1 MAIRSL
7 RTQQLLLFLCVLHL
21 SIAAEVRRTAVI
33 FAWPLSAPSSHPLA
47 KITYS
52 YPSLN
57 ASVSTYTPP
66 TLAQDEQFVRVGLHR
81 TSVSG
86 SNDWSGMSVPAEA
99 FDAQREKKLQLLV
112 DNEGEPIHIGL
123 TSLPSQGQ
131 LAQSGS
137 AKDANQIQVEVTQ
150 PVPGPQ
156 PVLNKPVV
164 VTQDGKIEDG
174 KEPEK
179 SFFQK

>member
-1 MAIRSL
+1 
-7 RTQQLLLFLCVLHL
+7 
-21 SIAAEVRRTAVI
+21 
-33 FAWPLSAPSSHPLA
+33 
-47 KITYS
+47 
-52 YPSLN
+52 
-57 ASVSTYTPP
+57 
-66 TLAQDEQFVRVGLHR
+66 
-81 TSVSG
+81 
-86 SNDWSGMSVPAEA
+86 MSVPAEA